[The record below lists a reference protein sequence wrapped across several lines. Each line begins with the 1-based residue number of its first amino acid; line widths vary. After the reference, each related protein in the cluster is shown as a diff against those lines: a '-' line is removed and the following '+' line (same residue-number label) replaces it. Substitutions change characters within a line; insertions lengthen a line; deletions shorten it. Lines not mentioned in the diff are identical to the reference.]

1 MHFLRAFFLVI
12 DGMWGGDGRTSPS
25 GLDAAKRDAPRLL
38 TGERPEL
45 PGNPEFFRCRT
56 LCGSTDLVNNGSL

>member
-45 PGNPEFFRCRT
+45 PGNPEFFAVE
-56 LCGSTDLVNNGSL
+56 LCVGPPIW

>member
-1 MHFLRAFFLVI
+1 M
-12 DGMWGGDGRTSPS
+12 GCGGHDGRTSPS

-56 LCGSTDLVNNGSL
+56 LCGHRFGK